1 MKAVGVCALV
11 ATIAGGAPDA
21 RNIGGNGTGRGKA
34 QTYQMAGGKSDKIS
48 LRLNLYDKDV
58 GEMGW
63 EFHGDVALSVVDAV
77 DKQWY
82 EMGWCFRPISQANS
96 AARFDC
102 LQILFYYGHSDI
114 QVPDTD
120 GYTENFVGLDI
131 YGPRIDKSLMAP

>member
-82 EMGWCFRPISQANS
+82 EMGCAS
-96 AARFDC
+96 APSAK
-102 LQILFYYGHSDI
+102 QILQQDSTAF
-114 QVPDTD
+114 
-120 GYTENFVGLDI
+120 
-131 YGPRIDKSLMAP
+131 KSSFTTATATYKSPTRMATLRTS